1 MSQLS
6 WRVLFASVAGTSHVK
21 LTLPCQDASTSEVVL
36 RPTGERVL
44 VALVSDG
51 AGSAARADEGARL
64 ACELTLQW
72 VRELLA
78 SGGSVGEITRE
89 QAATWILQLQSEIG
103 ARAEAEGLKPRD
115 FACTLVAAVVGADQ
129 AAFFQIGDGAIV
141 VSTPEEGDEYGWVF
155 WPESGEYENVTFF
168 VTEPHATERL
178 QHDLIRRPIDEV
190 SLFSDG
196 LQRLLLHYQTRTA
209 HAPFFR
215 SMLGTVRN
223 AEQAALSTLREGL
236 SAYLQSPAVNE
247 RTDDDKTLILA
258 TRRNPESSNTFEHVE

>member
-1 MSQLS
+1 M
-6 WRVLFASVAGTSHVK
+6 VFASVAGTSHAR
-21 LTLPCQDASTSEVVL
+21 LALPCQDASTSEVL
-36 RPTGERVL
+36 LTTTGEAVL

-51 AGSAARADEGARL
+51 AGSAPRADEGARV
-64 ACELTLQW
+64 ACEITLRC
-72 VRELLA
+72 VRDLLA
-78 SGGSVGEITRE
+78 SGGSVGDITRE
-89 QAATWILQLQSEIG
+89 QAAAWILQLQSEIG
-103 ARAEAEGLKPRD
+103 SRADAEDLRPRD
-115 FACTLVAAVVGADQ
+115 FACTLLAAVVGADH
-129 AAFFQIGDGAIV
+129 AAFFQVGDGGIV

-168 VTEPHATERL
+168 VTEPQATERL

-215 SMLGTVRN
+215 SMLGTVRH
-223 AEQAALSTLREGL
+223 ADEAKLSTLGEGL
-236 SAYLQSPAVNE
+236 SAYLTSPAVNE

-258 TRRNPESSNTFEHVE
+258 TRRRPESASPRDPVE